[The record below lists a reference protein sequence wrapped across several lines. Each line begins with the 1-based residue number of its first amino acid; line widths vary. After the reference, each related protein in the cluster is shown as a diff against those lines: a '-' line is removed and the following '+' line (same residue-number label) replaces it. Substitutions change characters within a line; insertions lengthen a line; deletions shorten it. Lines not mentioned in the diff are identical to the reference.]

1 MSEPKTLLTRPI
13 TNTKDPLG
21 WMWIVSE
28 NKDYRLSLGT
38 LPSFVTAA
46 SIGLGEVDNT
56 RDQDKPI
63 STATQAALNLK
74 ADLNI
79 VATKQQLDALATELQ
94 NYVPLTVLN
103 QALSN
108 INDALASKATPAQ
121 VATMISDA
129 LLPINQALQTLA
141 NRIQVIEDGN
151 SPKIVNQTQ
160 LANAIGA
167 LQASIAALIDSKIA
181 TAVDPILLSITNH
194 ISEYIGFRNA
204 TNASLADLQ
213 DQINNLD
220 LGGNLILGPN
230 DW

>member
-13 TNTKDPLG
+13 TNEKDPLG

-38 LPSFVTAA
+38 LLSFVTAA

-74 ADLNI
+74 ADLSI
-79 VATKQQLDALATELQ
+79 VATKQQLDALAAELQ

-129 LLPINQALQTLA
+129 LLPINQALQALA

-167 LQASIAALIDSKIA
+167 LQASIAALIDSSIA

-220 LGGNLILGPN
+220 LGGNLVLGPN

>member
-13 TNTKDPLG
+13 TNAKDPLG

-38 LPSFVTAA
+38 LLSFVTAA

-79 VATKQQLDALATELQ
+79 VATKQQLDALAAELQ

-129 LLPINQALQTLA
+129 LLPINQALQALA

-167 LQASIAALIDSKIA
+167 LQASIAALIDSSIA

-204 TNASLADLQ
+204 TNATLADLQ

-220 LGGNLILGPN
+220 LGGNLVLGPN

>member
-13 TNTKDPLG
+13 TNAKDPLG

-38 LPSFVTAA
+38 LLSFVTAA

-56 RDQDKPI
+56 RDQDKPV

-74 ADLNI
+74 ADLDV
-79 VATKQQLDALATELQ
+79 VATKQQLDALAAELQ

-108 INDALASKATPAQ
+108 INDALASKATPEQ
-121 VATMISDA
+121 VNTMISTA
-129 LLPINQALQTLA
+129 LIPINQALQILA

-151 SPKIVNQTQ
+151 SPNIVNQTQ

>member
-13 TNTKDPLG
+13 TNAKDPLG

-38 LPSFVTAA
+38 LLSFVTAA

-74 ADLNI
+74 ADLDV
-79 VATKQQLDALATELQ
+79 VATKQQFDALAAELQ

-121 VATMISDA
+121 VAAMISDA
-129 LLPINQALQTLA
+129 LLPINQALQALA

-167 LQASIAALIDSKIA
+167 LQTSIAALIDSKIA